1 MIRFYFSCVTISI
14 TTQSRRK
21 WLGSVDIKSFGIG
34 LPSRLHLKHWP
45 IQILVASTGP
55 ATYILID
62 YVRASNYNFPLWTCN
77 SMIHFTENS
86 IDNKKDL
93 PNLFFQVANNVEL
106 DIQSKLAS
114 VCGDL
119 LYCDISA
126 LETVCSDILLKED
139 ETTGNEVRNT
149 RNKRS
154 SQTNSQER
162 VQKILIRFKMIGEFT
177 YTEIIKVG
185 KSQKVFSIWPHP
197 QKNRTKSLTLKV
209 LL

>member
-1 MIRFYFSCVTISI
+1 
-14 TTQSRRK
+14 
-21 WLGSVDIKSFGIG
+21 
-34 LPSRLHLKHWP
+34 
-45 IQILVASTGP
+45 
-55 ATYILID
+55 
-62 YVRASNYNFPLWTCN
+62 
-77 SMIHFTENS
+77 MIHFTENS